1 MNFDSFYTINA
12 PAPKFSAQMGGL
24 DDLSLAIICTKNS
37 RLRFRRAIALPRWG
51 FLGRDP
57 NLGPSIV
64 FYQKAVSLLVKK
76 QKKCMTQIV
85 LTVPN
90 GEVSFLSTLAEKMG
104 WSFQTS
110 ENLVEKFIASCP
122 TDVSISDEEIQ
133 AEVNAVRCR
142 ICNP

>member
-1 MNFDSFYTINA
+1 MEFLLD
-12 PAPKFSAQMGGL
+12 GL
-24 DDLSLAIICTKNS
+24 LLLNNTLNTLFEGSKSGSLNCFFIKKT
-37 RLRFRRAIALPRWG
+37 
-51 FLGRDP
+51 
-57 NLGPSIV
+57 
-64 FYQKAVSLLVKK
+64 VSLLVKK

-90 GEVSFLSTLAEKMG
+90 GDVSFLSTLAEKMG

-133 AEVNAVRCR
+133 AEVNAVRYGR
-142 ICNP
+142 

>member
-1 MNFDSFYTINA
+1 MLNTLVAFMVTDFASFWIDSSYE
-12 PAPKFSAQMGGL
+12 GG
-24 DDLSLAIICTKNS
+24 IGRGIQICVPQ
-37 RLRFRRAIALPRWG
+37 LF
-51 FLGRDP
+51 F
-57 NLGPSIV
+57 

-76 QKKCMTQIV
+76 QKKSMTQIV

-133 AEVNAVRCR
+133 AEVNAVRYAHDSGKENGSS
-142 ICNP
+142 ISMTSVPILS

>member
-1 MNFDSFYTINA
+1 M
-12 PAPKFSAQMGGL
+12 
-24 DDLSLAIICTKNS
+24 
-37 RLRFRRAIALPRWG
+37 
-51 FLGRDP
+51 
-57 NLGPSIV
+57 
-64 FYQKAVSLLVKK
+64 VKK

>member
-1 MNFDSFYTINA
+1 
-12 PAPKFSAQMGGL
+12 
-24 DDLSLAIICTKNS
+24 
-37 RLRFRRAIALPRWG
+37 
-51 FLGRDP
+51 
-57 NLGPSIV
+57 
-64 FYQKAVSLLVKK
+64 
-76 QKKCMTQIV
+76 MTQIV

-133 AEVNAVRCR
+133 ADVNAVRYAHVSGKENGSS
-142 ICNP
+142 ISVTSVPILS

>member
-1 MNFDSFYTINA
+1 MASLFNLLNTLVAYMVTDFASFWIDSSYE
-12 PAPKFSAQMGGL
+12 GG
-24 DDLSLAIICTKNS
+24 I
-37 RLRFRRAIALPRWG
+37 
-51 FLGRDP
+51 GRGIQIWVP
-57 NLGPSIV
+57 QLY

-133 AEVNAVRCR
+133 AEVNAVRYGR
-142 ICNP
+142 

>member
-1 MNFDSFYTINA
+1 M
-12 PAPKFSAQMGGL
+12 
-24 DDLSLAIICTKNS
+24 
-37 RLRFRRAIALPRWG
+37 
-51 FLGRDP
+51 
-57 NLGPSIV
+57 
-64 FYQKAVSLLVKK
+64 VKK

-110 ENLVEKFIASCP
+110 ENLIEKFIASCP

-133 AEVNAVRCR
+133 AEVNAVRCG

>member
-1 MNFDSFYTINA
+1 
-12 PAPKFSAQMGGL
+12 
-24 DDLSLAIICTKNS
+24 
-37 RLRFRRAIALPRWG
+37 
-51 FLGRDP
+51 
-57 NLGPSIV
+57 
-64 FYQKAVSLLVKK
+64 
-76 QKKCMTQIV
+76 MTQIV

-133 AEVNAVRCR
+133 AEVNAVRYGR
-142 ICNP
+142 FI

>member
-1 MNFDSFYTINA
+1 M
-12 PAPKFSAQMGGL
+12 
-24 DDLSLAIICTKNS
+24 
-37 RLRFRRAIALPRWG
+37 
-51 FLGRDP
+51 RDP

-133 AEVNAVRCR
+133 AEVNAVRYAHDSGKENGSS
-142 ICNP
+142 ISAISMPILS

>member
-1 MNFDSFYTINA
+1 MASLFNLLNTLVAYMVTDFASVWIDSSYE
-12 PAPKFSAQMGGL
+12 GG
-24 DDLSLAIICTKNS
+24 I
-37 RLRFRRAIALPRWG
+37 
-51 FLGRDP
+51 GRGIQIWVP
-57 NLGPSIV
+57 QLY

-133 AEVNAVRCR
+133 AEVNAVRYGR
-142 ICNP
+142 

>member
-1 MNFDSFYTINA
+1 MFE
-12 PAPKFSAQMGGL
+12 FSRELHIFVIDEKKSKLYDA
-24 DDLSLAIICTKNS
+24 DCTYS
-37 RLRFRRAIALPRWG
+37 
-51 FLGRDP
+51 
-57 NLGPSIV
+57 
-64 FYQKAVSLLVKK
+64 
-76 QKKCMTQIV
+76 QIV

-133 AEVNAVRCR
+133 AEVNAVRYGR
-142 ICNP
+142 

>member
-1 MNFDSFYTINA
+1 MQLFVLKI
-12 PAPKFSAQMGGL
+12 L
-24 DDLSLAIICTKNS
+24 DLW
-37 RLRFRRAIALPRWG
+37 FRRATALPRWG
-51 FLGRDP
+51 FFGRDP

-133 AEVNAVRCR
+133 AEVNSVRYGR
-142 ICNP
+142 